1 MKFYIYTIILFL
13 SFNILEAQPKFK
25 NKAAAT
31 KQISTF
37 GDINFE
43 TELNIFQNS
52 SNRKPDYWSGYHFMG
67 SKAWIISVYENS

>member
-13 SFNILEAQPKFK
+13 SFSVLEAQPKFK
-25 NKAAAT
+25 NKAETT

-43 TELNIFQNS
+43 TELKNFNKELYELSRKFQELQDHM
-52 SNRKPDYWSGYHFMG
+52 K
-67 SKAWIISVYENS
+67 K